1 MDKTGSVAPP
11 LHPREEERIARLLG
25 YDILDTEA
33 DIIFDRLT
41 QMAAN
46 LTGSPIALISL
57 VDRDRQWVKSHYGV
71 DLKESSRK
79 DSFCGYT
86 ILDAEKPM
94 IIPDSLKDHRFEHNA
109 FVTGEPYIRFYA
121 GIPLQNGDGLPIG
134 SLCVIDQKPRELTP
148 EQITSLKNLAQIA
161 MDYLEVHRSNRSLT
175 RLLHREK
182 EVYNRLLKMSATMTS
197 ESYNFASALKS
208 IMDHLDPDLGWLSC
222 RITNMLPDG
231 GTITRMNP
239 QLPKDP
245 ELDLLWH
252 ETDIHSSAVG
262 QEIPQTE
269 FISTGNT
276 HPEYARLV
284 VPIKVAGKI
293 CARIEMI
300 YPDHRRM
307 DSRIREV
314 FDLMAVNL
322 AVVAER
328 ELLNIDLKRRALHDP
343 LTGAVNRTL
352 FIEELSKAITEAN
365 PLDPDSVLLFLDL
378 DGFKEVNDNFGHQT
392 GDRLL
397 IDVTERLRGMCREKD
412 VLGRL
417 SGDEFVL
424 LIRDIDVSD
433 DLEPLLKRIQRSL
446 LHPYMMGDLEIRIE
460 TSIGATILDRRDLG
474 TPELLRRSE
483 EAMYL
488 VKNGERK
495 GYCIADAQIIKE
507 FKKRLDMDHKIY
519 EAFFQKRLLLHFQPI
534 IDLRSGEIC
543 SAEAL
548 IRIIDKDGKIL
559 NAAEFISSLER
570 IRLMPNVDEWVFSE
584 ALSILRQ
591 HLGTLMSIPGFSISL
606 NVSPPILSTHDYGS
620 SALNRIKSSGLSPAM
635 IRLEIIENHLD
646 TSNQSLHENIRILRD
661 AGVKIAVDDF
671 GTGYSNL
678 QHLTSIPFDTLKIDR
693 MFLKGI
699 TSGDTKSKDL
709 LSAIVNLGKNLGYS
723 LVAEGIEHQEQVDYL
738 LSLGCHYGQ
747 GYLYGKPMPIAELI
761 EYVMNHSPNIP
772 QLPRDSSTLR
782 TSQGI
787 SEPAMTAQT

>member
-41 QMAAN
+41 QMAAT

-86 ILDAEKPM
+86 ILDAEKAL
-94 IIPDSLKDHRFEHNA
+94 IIPDSLKDHRFEHNP

-134 SLCVIDQKPRELTP
+134 SFCVIDQKPRELTP
-148 EQITSLKNLAQIA
+148 EQIDSLSNLAQIT

-182 EVYNRLLKMSATMTS
+182 KVYNRLLKMSANMTA
-197 ESYNFASALKS
+197 ESYNFTSSLKS
-208 IMDHLDPDLGWLSC
+208 IMDHLDPELGWLSS
-222 RITNMLPDG
+222 RITNLLPDG

-245 ELDLLWH
+245 ELDSLWH
-252 ETDIHSSAVG
+252 ETDIHSSSVG

-269 FISTGNT
+269 FITTGGL
-276 HPEYARLV
+276 HPEYAHLI
-284 VPIKVAGKI
+284 VPIRVAGKTW
-293 CARIEMI
+293 ARIELI

-352 FIEELSKAITEAN
+352 FIEELSKAISEAN
-365 PLDPDSVLLFLDL
+365 PLNPDSVLLFLDL

-397 IDVTERLRGMCREKD
+397 IDVTERLRGMCRDKD

-424 LIRDIDVSD
+424 LVRDIDVSS

-474 TPELLRRSE
+474 TPEILHRSE

-507 FKKRLDMDHKIY
+507 FKKRLDMDSKIH

-534 IDLRSGEIC
+534 VDLRTGDIF

-548 IRIIDKDGKIL
+548 FRIVDTDGRIL

-570 IRLMPNVDEWVFSE
+570 IRLMPNVDEWVFAE

-591 HLGTLMSIPGFSISL
+591 HLDPLMSIPGFSISL

-620 SALNRIKSSGLSPAM
+620 NALNRIKSSGLSPAM
-635 IRLEIIENHLD
+635 ICLEIIENHLD
-646 TSNQSLHENIRILRD
+646 TTNKSLLENISILRN
-661 AGVKIAVDDF
+661 AGVNIAVDDF

-678 QHLTSIPFDTLKIDR
+678 QHLTSIQFDTLKIDR

-699 TSGDTKSKDL
+699 SSGDAKSKGL
-709 LSAIVNLGKNLGYS
+709 LAAIVNLGRNLGYS
-723 LVAEGIEHQEQVDYL
+723 LIAEGIERQEEADYL
-738 LSLGCHYGQ
+738 LSLGCHHGQ
-747 GYLYGKPMPIAELI
+747 GYLYGKPMSIEELI
-761 EYVMNHSPNIP
+761 EYAKKHSPNI
-772 QLPRDSSTLR
+772 LRLSGESSSIP
-782 TSQGI
+782 TSQGP
-787 SEPAMTAQT
+787 SEPTMTAQS

>member
-1 MDKTGSVAPP
+1 
-11 LHPREEERIARLLG
+11 
-25 YDILDTEA
+25 
-33 DIIFDRLT
+33 
-41 QMAAN
+41 
-46 LTGSPIALISL
+46 
-57 VDRDRQWVKSHYGV
+57 
-71 DLKESSRK
+71 
-79 DSFCGYT
+79 
-86 ILDAEKPM
+86 
-94 IIPDSLKDHRFEHNA
+94 
-109 FVTGEPYIRFYA
+109 
-121 GIPLQNGDGLPIG
+121 
-134 SLCVIDQKPRELTP
+134 
-148 EQITSLKNLAQIA
+148 

-175 RLLHREK
+175 HLLHREK

-252 ETDIHSSAVG
+252 EIDLHSSPTD
-262 QEIPQTE
+262 QEILQTE
-269 FISTGNT
+269 FITTGGR
-276 HPEYARLV
+276 HPEYAHLI
-284 VPIKVAGKI
+284 VPIRGAGKTW
-293 CARIEMI
+293 ARIELI

-322 AVVAER
+322 AIVAER

-352 FIEELSKAITEAN
+352 FIEELTKAITEAN
-365 PLDPDSVLLFLDL
+365 PLNPDSVLLFLDL
-378 DGFKEVNDNFGHQT
+378 DGFKEVNDNFGHQI

-397 IDVTERLRGMCREKD
+397 IEVTERLSGICREKD

-424 LIRDIDVSD
+424 LVRDIDVSD
-433 DLEPLLKRIQRSL
+433 DLEHLLKRIQRSL
-446 LHPYMMGDLEIRIE
+446 LHPFMMGDLEIRIE

-507 FKKRLDMDHKIY
+507 FKTRFDMDHKIH

-534 IDLRSGEIC
+534 VDLRTGDIF

-548 IRIIDKDGKIL
+548 FRIVDTDGRIL
-559 NAAEFISSLER
+559 NAAGFISSLER
-570 IRLMPNVDEWVFSE
+570 IRLMPNVDEWVFAE

-591 HLGTLMSIPGFSISL
+591 HLDPLMSIPGFSISL

-620 SALNRIKSSGLSPAM
+620 TALNRIKSSGLSPSM
-635 IRLEIIENHLD
+635 ICLEIIENHLD
-646 TSNQSLHENIRILRD
+646 TTNKSLLENISILRN
-661 AGVKIAVDDF
+661 AGVNIAVDDF

-693 MFLKGI
+693 MFIKGI
-699 TSGDTKSKDL
+699 SSGDAKSKEL
-709 LSAIVNLGKNLGYS
+709 LAAIVNLGRNLGYS
-723 LVAEGIEHQEQVDYL
+723 LIAEGIERQEEADYL
-738 LSLGCHYGQ
+738 LSLGCHHGQ
-747 GYLYGKPMPIAELI
+747 GYLYGKPMSIEELI
-761 EYVMNHSPNIP
+761 EYAKKHSPNILRLSGKP
-772 QLPRDSSTLR
+772 STIP
-782 TSQGI
+782 TAQGP
-787 SEPAMTAQT
+787 SEPVMTAQS